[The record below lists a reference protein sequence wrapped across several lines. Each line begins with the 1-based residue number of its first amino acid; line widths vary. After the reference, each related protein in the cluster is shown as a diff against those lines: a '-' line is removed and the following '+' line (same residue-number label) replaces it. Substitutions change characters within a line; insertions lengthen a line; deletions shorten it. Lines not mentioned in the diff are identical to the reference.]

1 MKRKSILTATFLL
14 FLAFLVNGCTPA
26 NFQEFSSPAALSG
39 KIRIITP
46 KDKSDKRV
54 WFENQNRIEGEKDTI
69 RKVAETFYAAALYG
83 KRRGYRYFAL
93 TNDNINNLG
102 GFPVNSLNNIIG
114 MLRFELADA
123 KRYYKP
129 RQLLN
134 QHHKRRGIFAGHR
147 VYLQVRYFKR
157 PIPGTFLFHIDET
170 IRQAKR
176 YMK

>member
-14 FLAFLVNGCTPA
+14 FLAFLVAGCTPA
-26 NFQEFSSPAALSG
+26 NFQEFNSPSALSG

-46 KDKSDKRV
+46 KDKKDKRV
-54 WFENQNRIEGEKDTI
+54 WFENSNRIDGEEATVRQI
-69 RKVAETFYAAALYG
+69 AETFYAAAVYG
-83 KRRGYRYFAL
+83 KRHGYRYFAL
-93 TNDNINNLG
+93 TNDNVNNLG
-102 GFPVNSLNNIIG
+102 GFPLNTLNNIIG
-114 MLRFELADA
+114 MLRFEMADA

-134 QHHKRRGIFAGHR
+134 QHHNRSIFSGRH

-157 PIPGTFLFHIDET
+157 PIPGSFLFDIDET